1 MVAASEFSPIG
12 MHKMYGLFDVVTD
25 QGTAEQ
31 WLNTYLT
38 RKFVAPYS
46 VVFLLVQRTHK
57 PVALFFFLLQSIG
70 INRTNRPVPYKKCEA
85 LFEM

>member
-31 WLNTYLT
+31 
-38 RKFVAPYS
+38 
-46 VVFLLVQRTHK
+46 
-57 PVALFFFLLQSIG
+57 
-70 INRTNRPVPYKKCEA
+70 
-85 LFEM
+85 